1 MTRLENEN
9 PSKAEEKLFLYA
21 GFYKVED
28 DEQHTRYVPVHMDKP
43 DSFSRTLEV
52 DDTQLDWTTGI
63 TFYHMAQT
71 VRCIGMFDATIIDLI
86 QDRIVELE
94 WEF

>member
-1 MTRLENEN
+1 MARLENKN
-9 PSKAEEKLFLYA
+9 PSKAEQKLFRHA

-28 DEQHTRYVPVHMDKP
+28 DEQHTRYIPVCVDKP
-43 DSFSRTLEV
+43 EQFPETLDLEDS
-52 DDTQLDWTTGI
+52 QLDWTTGI
-63 TFYHMAQT
+63 TFYHMTKT

>member
-1 MTRLENEN
+1 MSSIHDTY
-9 PSKAEEKLFLYA
+9 LF
-21 GFYKVED
+21 VW
-28 DEQHTRYVPVHMDKP
+28 TSRN
-43 DSFSRTLEV
+43 SFFRALEV

>member
-1 MTRLENEN
+1 MVRLENKS

-43 DSFSRTLEV
+43 ENFPTVLEV
-52 DDTQLDWTTGI
+52 DNAQIDRTTGI

-86 QDRIVELE
+86 QDHIVELE